1 MGTIREDFRC
11 LLVEN
16 FLSVDICRIF
26 SNYAIM
32 RHRVNKDNQIDT
44 VTNNIHTSH
53 YGDKFSESIL
63 LYCKDKME
71 KLTNKKLFPTY
82 SYWRMYTYGSYL
94 KEHKDRN
101 ACEISATI
109 HVDGDKDDWPIIVGE
124 KEYFTKPGD
133 AVIYLGIEDSHSR
146 KKFEG
151 DFQTQIFLHY
161 VDQEGPYK
169 DYLYDKR
176 IDVGVSNADYGV
188 K

>member
-1 MGTIREDFRC
+1 VATW
-11 LLVEN
+11 N
-16 FLSVDICRIF
+16 KSVGELINK
-26 SNYAIM
+26 NYHIYLIGSSDDYFEAKKI
-32 RHRVNKDNQIDT
+32 
-44 VTNNIHTSH
+44 
-53 YGDKFSESIL
+53 YGDKFTESIL
-63 LYCKDKME
+63 LYSKDKME
-71 KLTNKKLFPTY
+71 ELTNKKLFPTY

-101 ACEISATI
+101 ACEISVTI
-109 HVDGDKDDWPIIVGE
+109 HVDGDKHDWPIIVGN

-133 AVIYLGIEDSHSR
+133 AIIYLGKEDSHSR

-169 DYLYDKR
+169 DFVYDKR

>member
-1 MGTIREDFRC
+1 
-11 LLVEN
+11 
-16 FLSVDICRIF
+16 
-26 SNYAIM
+26 M
-32 RHRVNKDNQIDT
+32 RHRVNKDNRIDT

-161 VDQEGPYK
+161 VDQEGPYTAYK
-169 DYLYDKR
+169 FDKR
-176 IDVGVSNADYGV
+176 NMLGENKND
-188 K
+188 

>member
-1 MGTIREDFRC
+1 MGEIKKDYRC
-11 LLVEN
+11 LVVKN
-16 FLSVDICRIF
+16 FLHIDICRIF

-32 RHRVNKDNQIDT
+32 RHRVNKDNRIEP
-44 VTNNIHTSH
+44 VTNIHTSH